1 MREGWM
7 RGEKLIVWVQAE
19 LATAL
24 GLNSLVDCER
34 EGLTTDR
41 SMVNY
46 LIFYLNYMEYNR
58 NR

>member
-1 MREGWM
+1 M